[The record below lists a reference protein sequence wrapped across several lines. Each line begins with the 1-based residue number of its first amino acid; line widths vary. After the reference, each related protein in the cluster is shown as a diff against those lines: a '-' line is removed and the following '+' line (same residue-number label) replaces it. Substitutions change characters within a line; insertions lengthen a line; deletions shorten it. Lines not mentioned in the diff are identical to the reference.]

1 MSDFFDVRATKSSEN
16 FSNKAKLLGMTLE
29 KQVEILNNNYKD
41 KMSFSVVNNSFMH
54 EEPLIELDWVNPE
67 IRILELPE
75 VENLH
80 IGYIKGS
87 YFDAEDW
94 HKVRYANLGTIKLP
108 KTLKEFNLRSLAH
121 MPNLTSVWL
130 WDSTEINL
138 EEYAHSSI
146 KMVIVQ
152 RTNGGKPLVYKL

>member
-1 MSDFFDVRATKSSEN
+1 MSTFFDVRATKSSEN

-29 KQVEILNNNYKD
+29 RQVEILNNNYKD
-41 KMSFSVVNNSFMH
+41 KMSFHVINDSFMH
-54 EEPLIELDWVNPE
+54 EEPSIELDWVNPE

-87 YFDAEDW
+87 YLDNEDW
-94 HKVRYANLGTIKLP
+94 LKVRYANLVTIKLP
-108 KTLKEFNLRSLAH
+108 KTIKKFNLRSISH

-130 WDSTEINL
+130 WDSTEMNL
-138 EEYAHSSI
+138 EECAHSNI

-152 RTNGGKPLVYKL
+152 RKDGGKPLVYKL